1 MDPATGDAMPRALFD
16 AVAASRTA
24 FRSLDLQ
31 TNLTH
36 AAFDLCFYGPP
47 AAAGIPPADVPLLV
61 ARHGGDRRTEWF
73 DALLAAQTSATGGSG
88 SGGHLAIPL
97 ASAEA
102 LLSAPPLLLRGA
114 GGGGGGHS
122 EPPEHTL
129 WRGGASELLRAVT
142 QRFSLLPPVPGSAWP
157 GGFTHLVTY
166 AAGYYSYLYAQA
178 FSAAVWRALF
188 AADPLSRA
196 AGERYRRQLLAP
208 GAGADPAGLIAA
220 TLGGPPT
227 LAALVDELRT
237 GSSLQQAQH

>member
-1 MDPATGDAMPRALFD
+1 MPRALFD
-16 AVAASRTA
+16 AVSSSRSSY
-24 FRSLDLQ
+24 RSLDLQ

-36 AAFDLCFYGPP
+36 AAFDLAFYGPP
-47 AAAGIPPADVPLLV
+47 AAAGIAPSDVPLL
-61 ARHGGDRRTEWF
+61 ASRPGGDRRTEWF
-73 DALLAAQTSATGGSG
+73 DSLLAAQAAASSTGSASVDGGSY
-88 SGGHLAIPL
+88 LAIPL

-114 GGGGGGHS
+114 GAGDGDGM
-122 EPPEHTL
+122 PPPASGV
-129 WRGGASELLRAVT
+129 WRGSSTELLRAVT

-196 AGERYRRQLLAP
+196 AGERYRRELLAP
-208 GAGADPAGLIAA
+208 GAGADPAALITA
-220 TLGGPPT
+220 TLGGPPS
-227 LAALVDELRT
+227 LAALVDELRA
-237 GSSLQQAQH
+237 GSRQPLAPPHQS